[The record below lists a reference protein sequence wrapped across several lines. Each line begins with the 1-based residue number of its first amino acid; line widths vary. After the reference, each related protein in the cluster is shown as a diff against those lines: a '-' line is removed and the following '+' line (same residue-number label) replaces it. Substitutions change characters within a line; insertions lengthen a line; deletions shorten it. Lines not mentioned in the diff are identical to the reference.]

1 MSKPSFFL
9 LGSHGTI
16 RTDAPEEWLGR
27 VVTDYAF
34 PQSSYG
40 PDDAKPIRGD
50 KFGVD
55 NGYSDVSEILRS
67 QQGTKLYGKLTDVFD
82 ALFARSGATSPEIEA
97 SQVTRYSIDKHDQV
111 FRRLEQHPGIET
123 EVRQLDWV
131 RRKAYLITGLLVT
144 GKIDFTESSSSISS
158 FSIDTKVPTKEA
170 LAVAGLPGVDLPL
183 EGQYKNSQETG
194 REGRVGLTGM
204 RIFAVEYRILRK
216 RRLHNGE
223 QLSNKRLQ
231 GERAFGHYDDGEE
244 LEMLLE
250 EDVLLEDE
258 IDDGDESVFEV

>member
-1 MSKPSFFL
+1 MIRSSDDLNSIRESKL
-9 LGSHGTI
+9 KYVNWTG
-16 RTDAPEEWLGR
+16 
-27 VVTDYAF
+27 YA
-34 PQSSYG
+34 
-40 PDDAKPIRGD
+40 
-50 KFGVD
+50 
-55 NGYSDVSEILRS
+55 E
-67 QQGTKLYGKLTDVFD
+67 
-82 ALFARSGATSPEIEA
+82 
-97 SQVTRYSIDKHDQV
+97 KH
-111 FRRLEQHPGIET
+111 
-123 EVRQLDWV
+123 
-131 RRKAYLITGLLVT
+131 
-144 GKIDFTESSSSISS
+144 ISS
-158 FSIDTKVPTKEA
+158 RDCLLREA

-183 EGQYKNSQETG
+183 EGQYKNSRETG